1 MLKPADIQALRIQ
14 TGAGVVDCKKALG
27 EAEGNVDEAIK
38 ILKER
43 GLARAASRAEREAR
57 AGVIDAY
64 IHQDKIGVL
73 LELNCETDF
82 VARTSEF
89 KELAHNL
96 SMQIAAM
103 NPENIEELLRGN
115 YIKDETKIVADL
127 INEVIAKTGENIKIG
142 RFIRYEL

>member
-142 RFIRYEL
+142 RFTRYEL